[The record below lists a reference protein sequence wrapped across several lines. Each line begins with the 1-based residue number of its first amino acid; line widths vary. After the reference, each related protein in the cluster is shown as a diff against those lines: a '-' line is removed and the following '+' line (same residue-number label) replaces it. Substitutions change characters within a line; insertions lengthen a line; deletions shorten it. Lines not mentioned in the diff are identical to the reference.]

1 MTVTDQRP
9 GNMETIMTTPIQGPD
24 NILWTALITPL
35 DTFGRVSE
43 TDLGRLLTEQEQAG
57 NGILILGSTGEAL
70 NLTDAEKR
78 QIVEFTVSR
87 KLNVPVMAGVGG
99 HNMESAL
106 DWLAFLETQPLD
118 AYLMVTPIYAK
129 PGSNGQYYWFK
140 TLMDRSSRPVML
152 YNVPGRSGCALSIEA
167 VERLNEHPAFWA
179 IKEASGS
186 PVQFRRYREAA
197 GRGLVFSG
205 DDAMMPDFAPLG
217 AAGLVSVA
225 SNAWPCETRLYTRMA
240 LDFQLGQLDTC
251 MWRAVS
257 DSLFTTSNP
266 VPVKSLMAH
275 LGRIGTPVLKPPLHH
290 SDMGSM
296 QEISDASQSVSTWF
310 QTHSAY
316 LIREPENA

>member
-1 MTVTDQRP
+1 MTVPIQRP
-9 GNMETIMTTPIQGPD
+9 DNMETIITTSVQRPD

-35 DTFGRVSE
+35 DAYGRVSE
-43 TDLGRLLTEQEQAG
+43 SDLGRLLKEQEQAG
-57 NGILILGSTGEAL
+57 NGILVLGSTGEAL

-78 QIVEFTVSR
+78 QIVEFTVSM

-99 HNMESAL
+99 HNMEAAL
-106 DWLAFLETQPLD
+106 NWLAFLETQPLD

-129 PGSNGQYYWFK
+129 PGPNGQYHWFK

-152 YNVPGRSGCALSIEA
+152 YNVPGRSACALSIEA
-167 VERLNEHPAFWA
+167 VERLNDHPAFWA

-186 PVQFRRYREAA
+186 PVQFRRYCEAA
-197 GRGLVFSG
+197 GKGVVFSG

-225 SNAWPCETRLYTRMA
+225 SNAWPRETRLYTRMA
-240 LDFQLGQLDTC
+240 LDFQLRQLDIG

-257 DSLFTTSNP
+257 DSLFTASNP
-266 VPVKSLMAH
+266 VPVKCLLAR
-275 LGRIGTPVLKPPLHH
+275 LGRIGSPTLKPPLHH

-296 QEISDASQSVSTWF
+296 QEISDASENVSTWF
-310 QTHSAY
+310 QAHSAY
-316 LIREPENA
+316 FVRETENV